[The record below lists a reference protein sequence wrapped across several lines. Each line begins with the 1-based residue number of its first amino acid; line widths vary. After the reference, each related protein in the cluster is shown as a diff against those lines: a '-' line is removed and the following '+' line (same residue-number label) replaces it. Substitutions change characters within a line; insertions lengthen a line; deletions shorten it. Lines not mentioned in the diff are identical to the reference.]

1 MGDERGSNALAVNPA
16 GREDVPVLAQ
26 TFPTMLTV
34 VGLVFVTG
42 SLLFLILVY
51 GRK

>member
-1 MGDERGSNALAVNPA
+1 MLAL
-16 GREDVPVLAQ
+16 

-34 VGLVFVTG
+34 FGLVFVTG
-42 SLLFLILVY
+42 SLLFLIFVY

>member
-1 MGDERGSNALAVNPA
+1 M
-16 GREDVPVLAQ
+16 PVLAL
-26 TFPTMLTV
+26 TFPTIITV
-34 VGLVFVTG
+34 VGLVFVMG

>member
-1 MGDERGSNALAVNPA
+1 MLAL
-16 GREDVPVLAQ
+16 
-26 TFPTMLTV
+26 TFPTVITV